1 MAAIHHHTIALV
13 VRCTTQISRRFRVAC
28 PLTLPVNVNI
38 KKGELNMSFINCTII
53 DKETVICDNETYKAT
68 DLLTYED
75 KGFWIY
81 LGIYVG
87 LVLFAGW

>member
-1 MAAIHHHTIALV
+1 MAADTTILLLWLLDVPHRFPAL
-13 VRCTTQISRRFRVAC
+13 FE
-28 PLTLPVNVNI
+28 LPAHWHYRLMLNT
-38 KKGELNMSFINCTII
+38 KKGERNMSFINCTII

-75 KGFWIY
+75 KEFWIY

>member
-1 MAAIHHHTIALV
+1 
-13 VRCTTQISRRFRVAC
+13 
-28 PLTLPVNVNI
+28 
-38 KKGELNMSFINCTII
+38 MSFINCTII

-75 KGFWIY
+75 KEFWIY

-87 LVLFAGW
+87 LVLYFRSPFFVFTLTGSFNGQTTRKGRKICVVHLITKAIVWYKKRK

>member
-1 MAAIHHHTIALV
+1 
-13 VRCTTQISRRFRVAC
+13 
-28 PLTLPVNVNI
+28 
-38 KKGELNMSFINCTII
+38 MSFINCTII

-75 KGFWIY
+75 KEFWIY

-87 LVLFAGW
+87 LVLFAGLMSGLTMGLLSLDLMTLKIMKE

>member
-1 MAAIHHHTIALV
+1 
-13 VRCTTQISRRFRVAC
+13 
-28 PLTLPVNVNI
+28 
-38 KKGELNMSFINCTII
+38 MSFINCTII
-53 DKETVICDNETYKAT
+53 DKETVICGNETYKAT

-75 KGFWIY
+75 KEFWIY